1 MSETSSG
8 GFDRRTLLAFGL
20 MILVWIAFT
29 QFFMPK
35 QRPEERSAAS
45 LADTTTAVPPAP
57 AGDTRDRAPDAGT
70 PALAAAA
77 GPAWRLVNELPAE
90 DREIVFEGERFRAVF
105 HTRGAQLRSWKLH
118 GFTDAHKELVDLVTP
133 GSGALQLLVDGPD
146 GTIALDETVFSLEE
160 TDAGA
165 NGEHVLRFV
174 AEGPLARADGDSAGA
189 VRARVERIYRLDQ
202 ARYDFG
208 MDVVVAGIP
217 NPRLD
222 QRLVLAWDDGIPNLE
237 TQRGL
242 ELRAKAA
249 VAQLA
254 AEFVKDGY
262 GGSGFGCQCGSGR
275 ASRGGQRTYDG
286 MLRWAGVR
294 GKYFAGIIVPEVQQ
308 QATFIAHSDPQVGL
322 VGMRVALPMAHEGES
337 RQRFTV
343 FAGPIDY
350 RVLRELDGRLG
361 TTAARLVEHGG
372 SLIAPISK
380 ATHWFLITVKK
391 VVPNYGLVIILLA
404 VVVRILFHPLNAKAM
419 ESQRKLQALK
429 PLLDEI
435 NAKYKDNPEQR
446 TKKTMELHKQ
456 QGVNP
461 LGGCLPLLVQM
472 PVIYALYNVLMNSIE
487 LRKAPFAFWVNDLSA
502 PDSVG
507 HVLGVPI
514 NILPLLMAV
523 TMFWQQKLTPS
534 DPRQAPMLVL
544 MPLLMVFFFYGLPS
558 GLVLYWTVTNVLA
571 LVQQM
576 RMKPITLAV
585 PVDLADTGR
594 KAPLFG
600 AGRKG
605 QE

>member
-1 MSETSSG
+1 MSETGSG
-8 GFDRRTLLAFGL
+8 GFDKRTLLAFGL

-35 QRPEERSAAS
+35 QRPAAPS
-45 LADTTTAVPPAP
+45 VASSADTTAAAP
-57 AGDTRDRAPDAGT
+57 AIPANGTRDQASGANAPAVRAT
-70 PALAAAA
+70 A
-77 GPAWRLVNELPAE
+77 GPAWRLVNELPAV
-90 DREIVFEGERFRAVF
+90 DREVTFEGEHFRAVF
-105 HTRGAQLRSWKLH
+105 AARGAQLLSWTLP
-118 GFTDAHKELVDLVTP
+118 GFTDAAKQPVNLVLP
-133 GSGALQLLVDGPD
+133 GSAALQLLVDGSE
-146 GTIALDETVFSLEE
+146 GQIGLDQTLFSLEE
-160 TDAGA
+160 TDLGPS
-165 NGEHVLRFV
+165 GEHVLRFV
-174 AEGPLARADGDSAGA
+174 AEGPLVRAGEDSAGA
-189 VRARVERIYRLDQ
+189 VRAHVERIYRLDR

-242 ELRAKAA
+242 EMRTKAA

-262 GGSGFGCQCGSGR
+262 GGGSGLGCQCGSGR

-286 MLRWAGVR
+286 LLRWAGVR
-294 GKYFAGIIVPEVQQ
+294 GKYFAGLIVPEAPQ
-308 QATFIAHSDPQVGL
+308 QATFIAHSDPPAGL
-322 VGMRVALPMAHEGES
+322 VGMRVAMPMAAEGVS
-337 RQRFTV
+337 QRFTV

-350 RVLRELDGRLG
+350 RVLKELDGRLG
-361 TTAARLVEHGG
+361 ITATRLVEQGG
-372 SLIAPISK
+372 SLITPISK
-380 ATHWFLITVKK
+380 ATHWFLITTKK

-404 VVVRILFHPLNAKAM
+404 IVVRAIFHPLNAKAM

-435 NAKYKDNPEQR
+435 NTKYKDNAELR

-472 PVIYALYNVLMNSIE
+472 PVIYALYNVLMNAIE
-487 LRKAPFAFWVNDLSA
+487 LRKAPFALWMNDLSA

-507 HVLGVPI
+507 HVFGVPI

-534 DPRQAPMLVL
+534 DPRQAPMLVM

-585 PVDLADTGR
+585 PAEGLGTGS

-600 AGRKG
+600 ARRKG